1 MQFKHKY
8 NKRLMDHI
16 ADLRRLRNVKYVT
29 EHYLLFKNRMDL
41 FVKIPLIQGSNDL
54 CLRSPEIGLKKMTC
68 AKFG

>member
-29 EHYLLFKNRMDL
+29 EHYLLLKNRMDL
-41 FVKIPLIQGSNDL
+41 FLKIWIPLIQGSNDM
-54 CLRSPEIGLKKMTC
+54 C
-68 AKFG
+68 